1 MNKPLVIFSI
11 ILLFFSSFTLFSGQA
26 NASPP
31 SSGDIAF
38 ANTTVSYTDYETHQY
53 TSSTQTVTVTG
64 SAVSYSENISFSAP
78 TTNISNKYGTYVA
91 YYNLTGLSLS
101 VTSGSTLSIS
111 IWGVD
116 GETYHDYKDYAEL
129 AYVNATFFIG
139 GSGQLVA
146 SYYYGVSYTVSSD
159 NFELSGSATSSY
171 SGTLTEISIRECAP
185 ADGDVGWSGA
195 NAGAVYSET
204 GIGTGSTTT
213 TFSHSVPITIISN
226 EYNFNGA
233 SASSSFSSLMYSNMT
248 SFQIDWS
255 AQYATTAV
263 YDSNDYTSSPITGI
277 SGVYSITFDAGI
289 GLVSFSS
296 YTVSY
301 YVVQNT
307 ASSTPETYTYPTAT
321 DSYSISL
328 LQSHVGE
335 FWNSST
341 ISFSFALPSSA
352 STSYSA
358 SYKILISNLT
368 IALPSSTYISFV
380 LSSQNFTYYS
390 LVKYKNTYNITA
402 YKNFTTA
409 QSATVAFT
417 TSELINDNPSYSYLS
432 LHYSGHGSTEIL
444 EVNAT
449 NPFNNESLQISN
461 LNWGDGSPTSSSS
474 VEYPAGTYYNFSFS
488 HQYGTTGTY
497 TVTFLI
503 VNAVSASSS
512 LSVSES
518 TSITLTLTISTTSNA
533 LPVKTDSYIYFNY
546 TQLNLNLQNVFLY
559 VNNIL
564 ALAQNV
570 SSNTNYAGSVQY
582 QVPYYLTQ
590 TATFTAEWEYSG
602 GGISGN
608 VIMQYAIA
616 NSVPSVGKWV
626 ILNYTIG
633 TGLTA
638 TRESVPYFYSQVIS
652 YNVSWSYFVWQ
663 ISLPGNAVNISVKGS
678 TLWKSPIISVPA
690 DFNASTATFRLL
702 ENISNFQVVW
712 LAPNPVGNAL
722 VVIQYYPESAV
733 FGQFGINIPFGEFE
747 TFLNGK
753 QIYSPVQ
760 QVSLGE
766 SITVNTTTTY
776 GVLISSYKT
785 TVTVETQFLEI
796 PLPIV
801 PLTVENLNSSYVIG
815 MQVSQNGI
823 VQTAP
828 YLMPLQTQTFYIPSG
843 TYNFSFSYLNFNSY
857 SVVKY
862 FNTSMTVTGVS
873 YFIISGVTLTN
884 INAHISQTQNN
895 ITNLVENVNINLIN
909 GNSKV
914 YNETLRINA
923 SISNTN
929 SSVIREILDENGT
942 INNIYSR
949 VQSIDAAVYAIQNNI
964 LSDIN
969 QTSLNIT
976 TRTTVIKNLVSL
988 SLQEE
993 NSTFSYTLK
1002 FGTPSISGETY
1013 SFPVFVSLFNGQ
1025 MANMSVTQQA
1035 WQNLRLYY
1043 ISGNET
1049 VSLPFSVSDVKPGSF
1064 IVSIQNITPSMAQQ
1078 ISSNDAV
1085 ISAQGEVKEG
1095 ALVNLAAG
1103 IIGSS
1108 QITYS
1113 SSNLWTEIFGVSPPR
1128 LNDSVSGMLHILSW
1142 LDESYAGRAIYL
1154 IVILAALAYYT
1165 IMIQNSFDRRKKK

>member
-1 MNKPLVIFSI
+1 MNKQLVIFSI

-38 ANTTVSYTDYETHQY
+38 ANSTVSYTATHQY
-53 TSSTQTVTVTG
+53 TSSTQTITISSKVVPYT
-64 SAVSYSENISFSAP
+64 ENISFSGP
-78 TTNISNKYGTYVA
+78 TTDISNKYGTYTV
-91 YYNLTGLSLS
+91 YYNLTGLSFS
-101 VTSGSTLSIS
+101 IISGDTISIS
-111 IWGVD
+111 IWGVE
-116 GETYHDYKDYAEL
+116 GTVG
-129 AYVNATFFIG
+129 AYQQAALGTVSVTFVIG
-139 GSGQLVA
+139 SNNQIVA
-146 SYYYGVSYTVSSD
+146 SNTYNYLAAEYST
-159 NFELSGSATSSY
+159 NEWFELNGSATSSY
-171 SGTLTEISIRECAP
+171 SGTLTEISIEETVP
-185 ADGDVGWSGA
+185 PDVSRWSYLPGQI
-195 NAGAVYSET
+195 YSEPGLVT
-204 GIGTGSTTT
+204 GLTTNT
-213 TFSHSVPITIISN
+213 YSSATPIPIVYTYS
-226 EYNFNGA
+226 YSGV
-233 SASSSFSSLMYSNMT
+233 SASSSFSSLMYSNVT

-255 AQYATTAV
+255 AQYSTTAV
-263 YDSNDYTSSPITGI
+263 YDSADYTTSPIN
-277 SGVYSITFDAGI
+277 GVIGTYSITFDSNLGVE
-289 GLVSFSS
+289 GFSS

-301 YVVQNT
+301 YIVQNT
-307 ASSTPETYTYPTAT
+307 ASSVVYTYPTAT
-321 DSYSISL
+321 DSYSISS
-328 LQSHVGE
+328 LQSHIGE

-341 ISFSFALPSSA
+341 MSFSFTLPSGA

-358 SYKILISNLT
+358 SYKVLISNLT
-368 IALPSSTYISFV
+368 IALPSSTYISFI
-380 LSSQNFTYYS
+380 LSSQDFTYYTIS
-390 LVKYKNTYNITA
+390 QYKSTANITA
-402 YKNFTTA
+402 YKNFSSAQTA
-409 QSATVAFT
+409 NINFI
-417 TSELINDNPSYSYLS
+417 TSELTNDYPSASYA
-432 LHYSGHGSTEIL
+432 HIDYSGHGSTETLI
-444 EVNAT
+444 VNAT
-449 NPFNNESLQISN
+449 TPFHNETVQISDI
-461 LNWGDGSPTSSSS
+461 NWGDGSPETSSP
-474 VEYPAGTYYNFSFS
+474 VEVASNGYYNFSFT
-488 HQYGTTGTY
+488 HQYTTTGTF
-497 TVTFLI
+497 TVTLLI
-503 VNAVSASSS
+503 VDAVGAASS
-512 LSVSES
+512 LS
-518 TSITLTLTISTTSNA
+518 TSYSGSIILTLSINTTSNA
-533 LPVKTDSYIYFNY
+533 LPVKTNSYIYFNY
-546 TQLNLNLQNVFLY
+546 TQVNLNLQNVFLY
-559 VNNIL
+559 INGIL
-564 ALAQNV
+564 ALSQNV
-570 SSNTNYAGSVQY
+570 SSNTNYLGSVQY

-590 TATFTAEWEYSG
+590 TATFTAEWEYNG
-602 GGISGN
+602 GGISGSD
-608 VIMQYAIA
+608 VIQYSVA
-616 NSVPSVGKWV
+616 NSVPIVGKWV

-633 TGLTA
+633 TGGTQ
-638 TRESVPYFYSQVIS
+638 TKESVPYFYSQVIS

-663 ISLPGNAVNISVKGS
+663 ISLPANAVNISVKGS
-678 TLWKSPIISVPA
+678 TLWESPIISVPS
-690 DFNASTATFRLL
+690 DFNKTTATFKLL

-895 ITNLVENVNINLIN
+895 ITNLVENVNINLVN

-976 TRTTVIKNLVSL
+976 TRTTVIKDLVSL

-1002 FGTPSISGETY
+1002 FGTPSVSGETY

-1025 MANMSVTQQA
+1025 MANLSVTQQA

-1049 VSLPFSVSDVKPGSF
+1049 VPLQFSVADVKPGSF

-1108 QITYS
+1108 QVTYS